1 MGSPRPTDTPL
12 IKGGRGDRVVMIIA
26 SLIVTSYLKRK
37 LASPDLNRD
46 FGRNRAFLKLI
57 SKLSD

>member
-1 MGSPRPTDTPL
+1 MPS
-12 IKGGRGDRVVMIIA
+12 VVGKRELPIA
-26 SLIVTSYLKRK
+26 
-37 LASPDLNRD
+37 DLNRD